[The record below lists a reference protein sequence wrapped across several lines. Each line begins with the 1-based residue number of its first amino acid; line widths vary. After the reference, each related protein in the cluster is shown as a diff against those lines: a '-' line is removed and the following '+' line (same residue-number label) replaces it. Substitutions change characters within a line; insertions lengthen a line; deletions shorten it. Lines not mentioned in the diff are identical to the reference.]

1 MKWASAISIQDSIEA
16 CIEETTQSI
25 NTQLAGKP
33 ANLTVIFVSPHFTG
47 LYEKIPPKIR
57 ELMEPGLLFGCSGGG
72 VIGAGREV
80 EQRPAFSVTAAH
92 LPGVKVQP
100 VRAEMTQLPDQDTGP
115 SVWRDWL
122 GVPVENQPQFIFLAD
137 PFSFRGE
144 EFLAG
149 LDFAYP
155 NSKKV
160 GGLASG
166 SQTQGGNALYLGDKV
181 YSQGLIGVALSGNI
195 ELDSIVA
202 QGCRPIG
209 RPLKITQCQQN
220 MLQKL
225 DNAPPM
231 EALREINDSLNENDR
246 RLMKTSLFMGIEMDP
261 LKDDGPRQGDFLIR
275 NLMGI
280 DHQSGALAIGAMLRE
295 GQLVQ
300 FHLRDKV
307 MSAED
312 LDVMLTRYRSA
323 GKADDACGAL
333 LFSCLGRGLHLYGKP
348 NHDAEKFKDKMGEI
362 PLGGFFCNGE
372 IGPVGKTTFLH
383 GYTSSFGIFRPQP
396 RNSGEK

>member
-1 MKWASAISIQDSIEA
+1 MKWASTISTENSLEA
-16 CIEETTQSI
+16 CIEEATQSI
-25 NTQLAGKP
+25 KTQLAGKS
-33 ANLTVIFVSPHFTG
+33 ADLTIVFVSPHFAEQ
-47 LYEKIPPKIR
+47 YNNIPPMIR
-57 ELMEPGLLFGCSGGG
+57 ERMDPGLFFGCSGGG
-72 VIGAGREV
+72 IIGDGQEV
-80 EQRPAFSVTAAH
+80 EQRPAFSITAAH
-92 LPGVKVQP
+92 LPGVQIQP
-100 VRAEMTQLPDQDTGP
+100 VRAETTELPDQDTGP

-122 GVPVENQPQFIFLAD
+122 GVPAENHPHFIFLAD

-144 EFLAG
+144 EFLSG
-149 LDFAYP
+149 MDFAYS

-166 SQTQGGNALYLGDKV
+166 AQSQGGNALYLGDKV

-195 ELDSIVA
+195 ELDTIVA

-209 RPLKITQCQQN
+209 EPLKITQCHEN

-225 DNAPPM
+225 DNEPPM
-231 EALREINDSLNENDR
+231 EVLQDINETLNDYDR
-246 RLMKTSLFMGIEMDP
+246 NLMKSSLFLGIEMDP
-261 LKDDGPRQGDFLIR
+261 LKDDPQMGDFLIR
-275 NLMGI
+275 NLMGV
-280 DHQSGALAIGAMLRE
+280 DHQSGSLAIGAMLRE

-300 FHLRDKV
+300 FHLRDKL

-312 LDVMLTRYRSA
+312 LNMMLTRYHSG

-333 LFSCLGRGLHLYGKP
+333 LFSCLGRGQHLYGKP
-348 NHDAEKFKDKMGEI
+348 NHDTDMFKEKMGEI

-372 IGPVGKTTFLH
+372 IGPVGNATFLH

-396 RNSGEK
+396 QNAEGE

>member
-1 MKWASAISIQDSIEA
+1 MKWASAISTQDSIEA
-16 CIEETTQSI
+16 CIEEAAESI
-25 NTQLAGKP
+25 KTQLAGKP
-33 ANLTVIFVSPHFTG
+33 ADLTVVFVSPHFAAH
-47 LYEKIPPKIR
+47 YEKILPKLR
-57 ELMEPGLLFGCSGGG
+57 EHMEPGLFFGCSGGG
-72 VIGAGREV
+72 IIGAGKEV
-80 EQRPAFSVTAAH
+80 EQQPAFSITAAH

-100 VRAEMTQLPDQDTGP
+100 IRTETPELPDQDTGP

-122 GVPVENQPQFIFLAD
+122 GVPAEDQPQFIFLAD

-144 EFLAG
+144 EFLSG
-149 LDFAYP
+149 VDFAYP

-166 SQTQGGNALYLGDKV
+166 AQTQGGNALYLGEEM
-181 YSQGLIGVALSGNI
+181 YSQGFIGVALSGNI
-195 ELDSIVA
+195 ELDTIVA

-209 RPLKITQCQQN
+209 QPLKITQCQQN
-220 MLQKL
+220 MLHKL

-231 EALREINDSLNENDR
+231 EVLQEINDSLNENDR
-246 RLMKTSLFMGIEMDP
+246 NLMKTSLFLGIEMDP
-261 LKDDGPRQGDFLIR
+261 LKDDPGQGDFLIR
-275 NLMGI
+275 NLMGV

-312 LDVMLTRYRSA
+312 LEVMLTRYHSG

-333 LFSCLGRGLHLYGKP
+333 LFSCLGRGQYLYGKP
-348 NHDAEKFKDKMGEI
+348 NHDTGKFKDKMGEI

-383 GYTSSFGIFRPQP
+383 GYTSSFGIFRPQ
-396 RNSGEK
+396 SQSA